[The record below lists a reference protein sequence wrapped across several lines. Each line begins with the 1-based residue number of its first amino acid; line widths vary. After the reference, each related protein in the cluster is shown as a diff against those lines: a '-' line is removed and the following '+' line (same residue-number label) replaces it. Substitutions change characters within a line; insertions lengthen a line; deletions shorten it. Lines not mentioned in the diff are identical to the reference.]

1 MLDAKKITFN
11 SIKLVITEIAYG
23 LILTLISIGKQV
35 LNTIITQYGVTSEIQ
50 RLKGETPL
58 AVVEVLQNHTNSL
71 HLAANGLMLI
81 VIILMAYSAYKYVKN
96 IFLVENSPSEKNK
109 N

>member
-58 AVVEVLQNHTNSL
+58 AVVEAIKIRAKALENVNLPKVVTSNDLKVLGLDSL
-71 HLAANGLMLI
+71 IREATEI
-81 VIILMAYSAYKYVKN
+81 SR
-96 IFLVENSPSEKNK
+96 
-109 N
+109 

>member
-1 MLDAKKITFN
+1 M
-11 SIKLVITEIAYG
+11 
-23 LILTLISIGKQV
+23 
-35 LNTIITQYGVTSEIQ
+35 NTIITQYGVTSEIQ

-96 IFLVENSPSEKNK
+96 TFIVENSLSEKK
-109 N
+109 

>member
-1 MLDAKKITFN
+1 MLDAKKITLN
-11 SIKLVITEIAYG
+11 SIKLIITEIAYS

-96 IFLVENSPSEKNK
+96 TFLVENSPSEKK
-109 N
+109 

>member
-11 SIKLVITEIAYG
+11 SIKLVIIEVAYG

-81 VIILMAYSAYKYVKN
+81 VIILMAYSTYKYVKN
-96 IFLVENSPSEKNK
+96 TFLVENSPSEKK
-109 N
+109 

>member
-1 MLDAKKITFN
+1 MLDAKKIMFN
-11 SIKLVITEIAYG
+11 SIKLVITEIAYS

-96 IFLVENSPSEKNK
+96 TFLVENSLSEKK
-109 N
+109 

>member
-1 MLDAKKITFN
+1 M
-11 SIKLVITEIAYG
+11 
-23 LILTLISIGKQV
+23 ILTLISIGKQV

-81 VIILMAYSAYKYVKN
+81 VIILMAYSAFKYVKN
-96 IFLVENSPSEKNK
+96 TFLVENSLSEKK
-109 N
+109 

>member
-11 SIKLVITEIAYG
+11 SIKLVINEVAYG

-58 AVVEVLQNHTNSL
+58 AVVEVLQNYTNSL

-81 VIILMAYSAYKYVKN
+81 VIILMAYSAYKYMKN
-96 IFLVENSPSEKNK
+96 TFLVENSPSEKNK

>member
-11 SIKLVITEIAYG
+11 SIKLIITEIAYS

-58 AVVEVLQNHTNSL
+58 AAVEVLQNHTNSL

-96 IFLVENSPSEKNK
+96 TFLVENSPSEKK
-109 N
+109 

>member
-1 MLDAKKITFN
+1 M
-11 SIKLVITEIAYG
+11 
-23 LILTLISIGKQV
+23 ILTLISIGKQV

-96 IFLVENSPSEKNK
+96 TFIVENSLSEKK
-109 N
+109 